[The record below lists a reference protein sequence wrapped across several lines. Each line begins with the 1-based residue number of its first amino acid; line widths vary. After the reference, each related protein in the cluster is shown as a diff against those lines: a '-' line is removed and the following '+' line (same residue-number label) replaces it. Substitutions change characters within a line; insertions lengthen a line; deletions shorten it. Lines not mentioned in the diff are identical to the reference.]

1 MRFIVHTGQH
11 GQQQTVDLV
20 TPHEATL
27 DDVAVQLYPTDQANV
42 FTATIDGRSFPVVI
56 TSNGVSAVSISMN
69 GYRYDVDVYRDH
81 HHALLSLLTSSTSS
95 NARTVKISAPMPG
108 LIKSVNVADGASVL
122 KGDVV
127 FTLEAMKMENA
138 IKCPL
143 NGIVKNVSVREGVAV
158 EKGVVL
164 CLVESSGA

>member
-20 TPHEATL
+20 TPHEATI
-27 DDVAVQLYPTDQANV
+27 DDVAVQLHPTDRANV
-42 FTATIDGRSFPVVI
+42 FTATIDDRSFPVVI
-56 TSNGVSAVSISMN
+56 TSDGVSAVSISMN
-69 GYRYDVDVYRDH
+69 GYRYDVDVYRDQ
-81 HHALLSLLTSSTSS
+81 HHALLSLLTSSASS
-95 NARTVKISAPMPG
+95 HPRTVKISAPMPG
-108 LIKSVNVADGASVL
+108 LIKSVGVVDGATVK

-143 NGIVKNVSVREGVAV
+143 NGIIKNVSVREGVAV